1 VVEKQL
7 TGAEQRAESVS
18 QYKTPPRRTYM
29 PYAYRKSERLKKNR
43 DFSLTMKGKRLSI
56 DGLSLFYT
64 ENKLGNYRIG
74 ISVSKKTANAV
85 KRNRIRRQIR
95 DCIIRVLHTER
106 QGYDLVFIARREL
119 MVAKYEKI
127 LQTVQRIL
135 QKISLNS
142 GQTEGTS

>member
-1 VVEKQL
+1 
-7 TGAEQRAESVS
+7 
-18 QYKTPPRRTYM
+18 
-29 PYAYRKSERLKKNR
+29 
-43 DFSLTMKGKRLSI
+43 MKGKRLSI